1 MPSRRNVVQNPAG
14 RWEVL
19 KEGHLRAPVSADS
32 QRVAMKR
39 AREQV
44 RREGGGEVRVLDRA
58 GKIVSSSTVAARRTD
73 KAQRPA
79 AARRAA

>member
-1 MPSRRNVVQNPAG
+1 MPSRRNVVENSVG

-19 KEGHLRAPVSADS
+19 KEGHLRAPVSAET
-32 QRVAMKR
+32 RGAALKR

-58 GKIVSSSTVAARRTD
+58 GKIVSSSTVAARRAD
-73 KAQRPA
+73 GRSGA
-79 AARRAA
+79 ARSRRAA